1 VFVKSGNFWKLVY
14 TTEGMTEDVSETNDI
29 NMNTFT
35 YSGIKIE
42 MHEGNGVELDGETE
56 KVVYGL

>member
-1 VFVKSGNFWKLVY
+1 VF
-14 TTEGMTEDVSETNDI
+14 TTEGLTENVGESNDI

>member
-1 VFVKSGNFWKLVY
+1 VFS
-14 TTEGMTEDVSETNDI
+14 TEGLTENVGESNDI
-29 NMNTFT
+29 KMNTFT